1 LAVLRYTE
9 DEGYVTDRTKRF
21 EAAAL
26 PHLDAAYNLAR
37 WLLRDDQNARD
48 VVQEAYLRAFRFY
61 DGFNGDDAR
70 PWLLRIVRNA
80 SYTWL
85 HDSGRDAHNF
95 EFDEE
100 RHSQEQASDD
110 ARERGNP
117 EQLLLQKIEASRI
130 DAAIEELPLA
140 FREVLILREMDEMP
154 YAEIAQVLAIPVG
167 TVMSRLARA
176 RALLRAA
183 LTAQNE
189 ER

>member
-1 LAVLRYTE
+1 M
-9 DEGYVTDRTKRF
+9 TDRTKRF
-21 EAAAL
+21 AAVAL

-48 VVQEAYLRAFRFY
+48 VVQEAYLRAFRFF
-61 DGFNGDDAR
+61 DGFRGGDAR

-85 HDSGRDAHNF
+85 QDSGRHADSV

-100 RHSQEQASDD
+100 RHGQEHEIAG
-110 ARERGNP
+110 ARSGDNP
-117 EQLLLQKIEASRI
+117 EQLLLRKIEAGRI
-130 DAAIEELPLA
+130 DAAIEELPVA
-140 FREVLILREMDEMP
+140 YREVLILREMEEMSYDE
-154 YAEIAQVLAIPVG
+154 ISQVVAIPVG

-176 RALLRAA
+176 RAQLRAA
-183 LTAQNE
+183 LGAPNE